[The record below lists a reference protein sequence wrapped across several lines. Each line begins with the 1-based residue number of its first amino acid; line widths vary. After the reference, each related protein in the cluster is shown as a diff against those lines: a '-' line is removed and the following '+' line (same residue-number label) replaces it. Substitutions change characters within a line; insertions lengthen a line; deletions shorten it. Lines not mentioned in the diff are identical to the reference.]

1 MRDDR
6 GRRLLDR
13 GYTIGAMRIGF
24 IGFGE
29 AGFTIGNGLRDAGLE
44 QLFAYDI
51 AADTTDRAS

>member
-1 MRDDR
+1 
-6 GRRLLDR
+6 
-13 GYTIGAMRIGF
+13 MRIGF